1 MKLKDIIKT
10 QKDIEEIGYKIENNF
25 IEDVNINTIA
35 HFGNVTWYYVNKK
48 YKLNLEIF
56 RRKTLSNK
64 NIHYTF
70 S

>member
-1 MKLKDIIKT
+1 MHVSFIKKSASIRRRNWRNVWLTERFLVLKTAD
-10 QKDIEEIGYKIENNF
+10 Q
-25 IEDVNINTIA
+25 VQ
-35 HFGNVTWYYVNKK
+35 WYYVNKK